1 MLLLFN
7 IKSRFFL
14 VVIIT
19 FIFIQCSAQNN
30 RQYAQQWNV
39 WMSYTGTHKIA
50 NKWSLHLEAQWRRHD
65 GIKQAQQLLLR
76 SGVNYHF
83 NNTLMLT
90 AGYCFVETYPYG
102 AFPVKTAFPEHR
114 LWQQLQIKS
123 QYKKIEWICR
133 NRLEQRFNFL
143 PVLNP
148 TTQSYE
154 PGAAVYTNRVRLLN
168 RVSIPLKGKSITTG
182 HLYLSVFDE
191 LFINFGKNVSLNVF
205 DQNRIFGGI
214 GYHIPKVGRMEC
226 GYMMQQLIKPD
237 GIKIENNHTLVI
249 SLLPNINF
257 YQSKR

>member
-1 MLLLFN
+1 MSLILN

-14 VVIIT
+14 ATICT
-19 FIFIQCSAQNN
+19 LFYIQSVAQNN

-39 WMSYTGTHKIA
+39 WLSYTGTHKTS
-50 NKWSLHLEAQWRRHD
+50 NKWSLHVEAQLRRHD

-76 SGVNYHF
+76 SGINYHI
-83 NNTLMLT
+83 NNQLILT

-102 AFPVKTAFPEHR
+102 TFPVKAAFPEHR
-114 LWQQLQIKS
+114 FWQQIQIKS
-123 QYKKIEWICR
+123 QYKKIEWINR

-143 PVLNP
+143 PILN
-148 TTQSYE
+148 TATQSFE
-154 PGAAVYTNRVRLLN
+154 PGNAVYTNRFRLLN
-168 RVSIPLKGKSITTG
+168 RVSIPFKGKAIAAG